1 MKPVIKQSMKTILIK
16 YLNEFLTEKEKDFS
30 TVEHYAHNCVEEI
43 ERYLK
48 AYNEFKED

>member
-1 MKPVIKQSMKTILIK
+1 MKPVIKQSMETILIK

-30 TVEHYAHNCVEEI
+30 TVEHYAHNCVEEFD
-43 ERYLK
+43 RYLK